1 LGRFDWGDLGLDA
14 KTPDDEHT
22 AAKST
27 ARNNT
32 AGKSSAV
39 KTMARKGSAVKS
51 SPEPESNEASPGT
64 VRPVQALL
72 PANDL
77 EAKVPVAPVADD
89 RSAAAPLELPATI
102 DSIEPVGDTLRVA
115 QRPAGPGVTPF
126 EESLN
131 QGQQSLEVNC
141 DAERQKLKPINAVT
155 NKITAEPGAFPPEC
169 GIGDVAYKSRQ
180 YPPMTYTWIASNLCH
195 KPLYFEQPRLE
206 RYGHALPPVIQPLVS
221 AAEFFLSVPLLPYK
235 MGIEPPNECI
245 YALGYYRPSSCAPMQ
260 IPGIPISLRGAL
272 YEGAV
277 ITGFAVVL
285 PP

>member
-1 LGRFDWGDLGLDA
+1 
-14 KTPDDEHT
+14 
-22 AAKST
+22 
-27 ARNNT
+27 
-32 AGKSSAV
+32 
-39 KTMARKGSAVKS
+39 M
-51 SPEPESNEASPGT
+51 
-64 VRPVQALL
+64 
-72 PANDL
+72 
-77 EAKVPVAPVADD
+77 
-89 RSAAAPLELPATI
+89 
-102 DSIEPVGDTLRVA
+102 A
-115 QRPAGPGVTPF
+115 QRPADPRITPF
-126 EESLN
+126 EESFN

-169 GIGDVAYKSRQ
+169 GIGDVQYKSRDF
-180 YPPMTYTWIASNLCH
+180 PPMTYTWIASNLCH

-206 RYGHALPPVIQPLVS
+206 RYGHSLPPVIQPIAS
-221 AAEFFLSVPLLPYK
+221 AVQFFITVPLLPYK

-260 IPGIPISLRGAL
+260 IPGIPISLRGAI